1 MVFKLRRVLVVPI
14 KNAKIIALFVF
25 ILFSGIVSAQ
35 NQRIKL
41 SKTDVTLLEV
51 FKQIEKQTQ
60 LSVDY
65 NQSKLSNVI
74 RNKVNVQGETL
85 TKVLDTALS
94 GTGFTYKIE
103 SGHILIFSIPQTQK
117 ESAKRRVTGVVLDEK
132 GDPIIGANIMEKGT
146 SNGVIT
152 NLDGAFELAVAD
164 NSLLQ
169 ITYIGYDPTDIPAKD
184 HLKVVLKEDTQLLG
198 EVVVVGFGTQKKVNL
213 TGSIG
218 TVKADEA
225 LKSRPVTNVQ
235 ELLAS
240 SVPGMVISKGSGAV
254 GSGASINIRGTATI
268 GGSSGVLVLID
279 GIPGNI
285 NTLNAND
292 VESISVLKDAA
303 SASIYGSRAANG
315 VILVTT
321 KVAKVSKRPVIE
333 FSSNIGIQNPQFK
346 VDFVGAEDYMRLYDE
361 ALVND
366 GKDAYYGEQGLR
378 DLKEGKY
385 PDNKWYEEMYKS
397 NTVIN
402 NTYIALSGKEK
413 FTTYRFSVSN
423 DYQDGTLPNNS
434 YNRLIFKPDLQF
446 HLLKN
451 LQVRVN
457 MQYTQTNITNP
468 NSGAT
473 YWQGQAARVS
483 PITPIREANGFY
495 AIGSSMSGNPIAGV
509 NEAGY
514 SEERHKEMLAIF
526 DVTYSPFENWNI
538 KGNISTYT
546 HDQTT
551 EDRAKTYYLYDG
563 EGNVAKTMNAV
574 SSLKNTNAYSY
585 RTQLQFITDY
595 SFSLVDKHHF
605 KVLGGYSQEYY
616 KTDNF
621 WASRDNLPF
630 NEIDVLD
637 TGSSNK
643 QNGGNEKD
651 VAIQSWFGRV
661 NYDYQGKYLFEAN
674 IRADGSSRFAK
685 GHRWGVFPSFSAGWN
700 IQREKFMESVNWL
713 SELKIRASWGVLG
726 DAEKVDYYP
735 TAQVLEYNPKIYSF
749 ANSLVG
755 GAYNSVAIN
764 PNISWE
770 KSEQTNVGID
780 FGMFNQ
786 KIKLSVDYFNNK
798 RSDILYRFPV
808 PTEFGLSAPLT
819 NLLKMKNQ
827 GMDFLV
833 AYSDSK
839 GDFSW
844 GIDMNASFSK
854 NKVLSMGDSDK
865 WIEGNTITYL
875 NDRYQLA
882 YGYEAEGLFQSE
894 EEIAGHAKQGS
905 ALPGNIKFK
914 NQNEDDVIDGNDR
927 VVLNR
932 KVPVNYGI
940 NFRLGYKGIDFS
952 MNMYGRLNVMNYIQG
967 YEGWAFYLSQ
977 NARPMHKDAWSE
989 TNKSATYPRLTLTNT
1004 SNDTQYNSYWLRKAD
1019 FLKIQNV
1026 QIGYTLPQ
1034 AVTEGIGIKS
1044 LRFYLSGQNL
1054 ATITGYD
1061 GFDPEGGWYP
1071 LSRTFAFGL
1080 NLQF

>member
-1 MVFKLRRVLVVPI
+1 M
-14 KNAKIIALFVF
+14 
-25 ILFSGIVSAQ
+25 
-35 NQRIKL
+35 
-41 SKTDVTLLEV
+41 
-51 FKQIEKQTQ
+51 
-60 LSVDY
+60 
-65 NQSKLSNVI
+65 
-74 RNKVNVQGETL
+74 
-85 TKVLDTALS
+85 
-94 GTGFTYKIE
+94 
-103 SGHILIFSIPQTQK
+103 
-117 ESAKRRVTGVVLDEK
+117 
-132 GDPIIGANIMEKGT
+132 
-146 SNGVIT
+146 
-152 NLDGAFELAVAD
+152 
-164 NSLLQ
+164 
-169 ITYIGYDPTDIPAKD
+169 
-184 HLKVVLKEDTQLLG
+184 
-198 EVVVVGFGTQKKVNL
+198 
-213 TGSIG
+213 
-218 TVKADEA
+218 
-225 LKSRPVTNVQ
+225 
-235 ELLAS
+235 
-240 SVPGMVISKGSGAV
+240 
-254 GSGASINIRGTATI
+254 
-268 GGSSGVLVLID
+268 
-279 GIPGNI
+279 
-285 NTLNAND
+285 
-292 VESISVLKDAA
+292 
-303 SASIYGSRAANG
+303 
-315 VILVTT
+315 
-321 KVAKVSKRPVIE
+321 
-333 FSSNIGIQNPQFK
+333 
-346 VDFVGAEDYMRLYDE
+346 
-361 ALVND
+361 
-366 GKDAYYGEQGLR
+366 
-378 DLKEGKY
+378 
-385 PDNKWYEEMYKS
+385 
-397 NTVIN
+397 
-402 NTYIALSGKEK
+402 SGKEK